1 MTFTKN
7 ESQNT
12 GLLIADGE
20 LTVQRATDFKDMLTK
35 AIGEVDRLEINF
47 DTVTEVDLTCLQILC
62 SAHKTCLKA
71 NKALSITGRQSEA
84 LKEAIKYAGYER
96 HKGCKVA
103 GEKNQCL
110 WVPGGDNE

>member
-1 MTFTKN
+1 MKFTKDD
-7 ESQNT
+7 SQNE

-20 LTVQRATDFKDMLTK
+20 LTVQRASDFKDMLTK
-35 AIGEVDRLEINF
+35 AISEVNRLEINF
-47 DTVTEVDLTCLQILC
+47 DMVTEVDLTCLQLLC

-103 GEKNQCL
+103 REKNKCL
-110 WVPGGDNE
+110 WVSGGDNE